1 MEKVRSIPGLW
12 VALLVYIFVTSPPIW
27 ASQAC
32 MEAFQGYRESPEVL
46 KVKAE
51 LRRLGKAIG
60 VAKAQD
66 VLDQISMHEYLT
78 QALETEVPDGLREQL
93 EWVAIHPL
101 FFTDLWEGGVRPL
114 DVADVFGRPITV
126 VEHLWQVIVSKGE
139 SLETPSK
146 DRLESEWKRE
156 IRYHLLNPFGAKGSR
171 GNEEF
176 GQVIARRRPELYN
189 FFRPSEVVALQRK
202 ADELRRTLNRLHSV
216 EQKKRRFKVGRP
228 GWIIE
233 SALPQWPSDPIQKLF
248 RQSWMSFER
257 VEDAVLH
264 LLNGGEHAQTFRDW
278 ENRSRSTWS
287 ILREILQLSR
297 KRLEDIASI
306 STTSNF
312 SPKKFFVSAS
322 AQRLEGFGEEVGNLR
337 IAIRTTRAIKVPSTM
352 SNLGE
357 SEYGIPFVLNPI
369 EVLGGELSDN
379 KNTPTRFTFYWSTD
393 YGHLEVDVQGANESG
408 RLKFRYDPLIKAYVQ
423 QVGQ

>member
-1 MEKVRSIPGLW
+1 M
-12 VALLVYIFVTSPPIW
+12 
-27 ASQAC
+27 
-32 MEAFQGYRESPEVL
+32 
-46 KVKAE
+46 
-51 LRRLGKAIG
+51 
-60 VAKAQD
+60 
-66 VLDQISMHEYLT
+66 
-78 QALETEVPDGLREQL
+78 
-93 EWVAIHPL
+93 
-101 FFTDLWEGGVRPL
+101 
-114 DVADVFGRPITV
+114 DVFR
-126 VEHLWQVIVSKGE
+126 
-139 SLETPSK
+139 
-146 DRLESEWKRE
+146 
-156 IRYHLLNPFGAKGSR
+156 
-171 GNEEF
+171 
-176 GQVIARRRPELYN
+176 
-189 FFRPSEVVALQRK
+189 
-202 ADELRRTLNRLHSV
+202 
-216 EQKKRRFKVGRP
+216 
-228 GWIIE
+228 
-233 SALPQWPSDPIQKLF
+233 
-248 RQSWMSFER
+248 
-257 VEDAVLH
+257 
-264 LLNGGEHAQTFRDW
+264 
-278 ENRSRSTWS
+278 
-287 ILREILQLSR
+287 QLSR